1 MKPAE
6 PAPARIAFG
15 ETSPDR
21 PILRF
26 SHAAMATVFEVHC
39 VHDDAAYSSQAA
51 HAAFALVDRLE
62 QELSRF
68 IANSDISRIN
78 TLRAGEGTRVSPSTL
93 ECLEIAQRLFDLT
106 GGAFDVSIGTR
117 LDRLELV
124 PDDFT
129 VVARADGIRLD
140 LGGIGKGYAVDQMAE
155 LLDEWEIQHALV
167 HGGFSSVRALD
178 PPPDRDGWPLTLSA
192 PGPGDQKILAT
203 IEAHQMAL
211 SASGT
216 RKGGH
221 IVGPSTGRAAPNRAV
236 WTALTMAARPEEP
249 ALTSVEL
256 TKEKP
261 AAIAECLSTAFMLL
275 PVQQIEALCQQ
286 WPEIEAWL
294 VPDPAEGEAP
304 EADVL
309 HWPRS
314 EDPRSRGR
322 SWG

>member
-15 ETSPDR
+15 ETYPGR

-39 VHDDAAYSSQAA
+39 VHDDGGYAGQAA
-51 HAAFALVDRLE
+51 HAAFDLVDRLE

-68 IANSDISRIN
+68 IANSDVSRIN

-93 ECLEIAQRLFDLT
+93 ECLETAHRLFDLT
-106 GGAFDVSIGTR
+106 SGAFDVSIGTR

-124 PDDFT
+124 PDYFT
-129 VVARADGIRLD
+129 VLARADGIRLD

-192 PGPGDQKILAT
+192 PGPGDQQILAT
-203 IEAHQMAL
+203 IEARQMAL

-221 IVGPSTGRAAPNRAV
+221 IVDPSTGRAAPNRAV
-236 WTALTMAARPEEP
+236 WTAVRMAARPERP

-256 TKEKP
+256 PPEKP
-261 AAIAECLSTAFMLL
+261 AAMAECLSTAFMLL
-275 PVQQIEALCQQ
+275 PVQQIEGLCRQ

-304 EADVL
+304 EAGVL
-309 HWPRS
+309 HWPKPPSAEAR
-314 EDPRSRGR
+314 DPA
-322 SWG
+322 